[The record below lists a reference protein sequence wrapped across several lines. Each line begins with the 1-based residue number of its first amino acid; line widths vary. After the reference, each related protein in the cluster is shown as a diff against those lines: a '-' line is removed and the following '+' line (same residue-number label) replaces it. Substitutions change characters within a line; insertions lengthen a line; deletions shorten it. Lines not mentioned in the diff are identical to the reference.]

1 MLRRA
6 DAKAGA
12 FYRAGE
18 RKEPPKALTARAKA
32 IWREIINSKPVDWFD
47 AGSLGLLADH
57 CRTQERLEDCWR
69 ALDRLPVG
77 SVDANLVMRE
87 LRTLRTNYATS
98 ARLLRLAVSHGIE
111 RQAVKASERA
121 PEAEAD
127 ALIGGVPARPFRVMQ

>member
-12 FYRAGE
+12 FYRAGK
-18 RKEPPKALTARAKA
+18 RKEPPKKLSARAKV
-32 IWREIINSKPVDWFD
+32 IWRDIVNSKPVDWFD
-47 AGSLGLLADH
+47 GASLGLLADH

-77 SVDANLVMRE
+77 SIDANLVMRE

-98 ARLLRLAVSHGIE
+98 SRLLRLAVSHGIE
-111 RQAVKASERA
+111 RQHTKASESA
-121 PEAEAD
+121 SEAEAD
-127 ALIGGVPARPFRVMQ
+127 ALIGGEPAAAYRTVQ